1 MTTDPFP
8 LSAFGD
14 EAGSSAQEQVDALV
28 KSGLHGLDVRS
39 VDGVNVLAMTDE
51 ALMATREACEAH
63 GRHVQAVG
71 SPINKVAFSH
81 STLNDETQKLAGAI
95 KAAKILGTRRIRIFT
110 PETPPNQGPAAW
122 AELKPVMETMV
133 SMAADADVVLIHE
146 NDGHYYGAF
155 PAHAKR
161 LFEAIGGP
169 HFRAA
174 FDFANTVLIG
184 FRPMRDWFPWL
195 LPHLDTLHI
204 KDAVESEHQV
214 VAAGEGDG
222 QLVETLRFLVSQ
234 NWHGPLTLEP
244 HLKAAGPLGG
254 YSGPELFAY
263 AAERMKAVV
272 AEAGGSVELA

>member
-1 MTTDPFP
+1 MTTDPFA

-14 EAGSSAQEQVDALV
+14 EAGSSVKEQVGALV
-28 KSGLHGLDVRS
+28 KSGLQGLDVRS
-39 VDGVNVLAMTDE
+39 VDDVNVLAMTED
-51 ALMATREACEAH
+51 ALRATREACEGA
-63 GRHVQAVG
+63 GRTIQAVG
-71 SPINKVAFSH
+71 SPINKVHFSH
-81 STLNDETQKLAGAI
+81 STLADETGKLSRAI

-110 PETPPNQGPAAW
+110 PETPPHQGPAAW
-122 AELKPVMETMV
+122 AELKPVMDVMV
-133 SMAADADVVLIHE
+133 SMATDADVVLIHE

-155 PAHAKR
+155 PEHAKR
-161 LFEAIGGP
+161 LFGEIGGP
-169 HFRAA
+169 HFKAA

-204 KDAVESEHQV
+204 KDAVEAEHQV
-214 VAAGEGDG
+214 VAAGLGDG
-222 QLVETLRFLVSQ
+222 QLVDTLRFLISQ

-272 AEAGGSVELA
+272 AEAGGTVVSG

>member
-14 EAGSSAQEQVDALV
+14 EAGASAAEQVEALV
-28 KSGLHGLDVRS
+28 KSGLQGLDVRS
-39 VDGVNVLAMTDE
+39 VDGVNVLAMTE
-51 ALMATREACEAH
+51 TALHATREACESS

-71 SPINKVAFSH
+71 SPINKVVFSH
-81 STLNDETQKLAGAI
+81 TTMADEAEKLSRAI
-95 KAAKILGTRRIRIFT
+95 RAAKILGTRRIRIFT
-110 PETPPNQGPAAW
+110 PETPPDQGPAAW
-122 AELKPVMETMV
+122 AELKPVMDAMV
-133 SMAADADVVLIHE
+133 SMATDADVVLIHE

-155 PAHAKR
+155 PKHAKH
-161 LFEAIGGP
+161 LFEEIGGP
-169 HFRAA
+169 HFKAA
-174 FDFANTVLIG
+174 FDFANAVLIG
-184 FRPMRDWFPWL
+184 FQPMRDWFPWL

-204 KDAVESEHQV
+204 KDAIEAKHQV
-214 VAAGEGDG
+214 VAAGEGEG
-222 QLVETLRFLVSQ
+222 QLVETLTFLISQ

-272 AEAGGSVELA
+272 VQAGGTVVS